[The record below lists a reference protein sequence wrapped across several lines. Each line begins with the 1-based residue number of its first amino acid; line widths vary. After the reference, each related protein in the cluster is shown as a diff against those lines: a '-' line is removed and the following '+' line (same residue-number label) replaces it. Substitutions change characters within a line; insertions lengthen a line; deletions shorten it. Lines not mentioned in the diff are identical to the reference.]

1 MNVIVTGAAGA
12 LGRAIVAR
20 LSADGANVGLV
31 DRPSAALEQLAA
43 EVRGKALGVEVFSRE
58 SLSEAVDRFERAVS
72 GPVDGAALV
81 AGGWGGGAPIHE
93 SDAGLDAMLDANT
106 RTVHASLAA
115 LLPGMVS
122 RRGGS
127 VVVIGSRNVERPWLG
142 ASAAAYTASKA
153 AAVALARAVAEEVK
167 ESHVRVNAVLVSTMD
182 TPANRAAMPTADV
195 SRWVA
200 TSSVA
205 EVVAFL
211 LGEGSRDVSGAEI
224 PVYGRA

>member
-1 MNVIVTGAAGA
+1 MNVIVTGATGA

-20 LSADGANVGLV
+20 LSADGANLGLV

-43 EVRGKALGVEVFSRE
+43 EVRGTALGVEVFSRE
-58 SLSEAVDRFERAVS
+58 SLSEAVSRFERDA
-72 GPVDGAALV
+72 GPVDAGALV
-81 AGGWGGGAPIHE
+81 AGGWQGGAPIHE
-93 SDAGLDAMLDANT
+93 SGAGLDAMLDANT

-122 RRGGS
+122 RRAGS

-142 ASAAAYTASKA
+142 ASSAAYTASKA

-167 ESHVRVNAVLVSTMD
+167 EPGVRVNAVLVSTMD
-182 TPANRAAMPTADV
+182 TPANRAAMPTADFT
-195 SRWVA
+195 RWVA

-205 EVVAFL
+205 DVVAFL
-211 LGEGSRDVSGAEI
+211 LGEGARDISGAEI